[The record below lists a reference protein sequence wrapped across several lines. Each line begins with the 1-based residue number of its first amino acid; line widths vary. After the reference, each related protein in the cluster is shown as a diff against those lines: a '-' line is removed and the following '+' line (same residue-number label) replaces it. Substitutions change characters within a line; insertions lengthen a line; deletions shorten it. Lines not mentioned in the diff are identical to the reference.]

1 MAIIC
6 LLSLLPSISVL
17 ANENYITDPATS
29 LRGKIGLGSSYTFA
43 TKRKDHHRN
52 RTRRT
57 RPYSRCQ
64 HYRKRNDKREHYGHG
79 W

>member
-29 LRGKIGLGSSYTFA
+29 LRGKSDSA
-43 TKRKDHHRN
+43 V
-52 RTRRT
+52 
-57 RPYSRCQ
+57 S
-64 HYRKRNDKREHYGHG
+64 
-79 W
+79 

>member
-29 LRGKIGLGSSYTFA
+29 LRGKSDSAVDFCATISCDERRSSFGT
-43 TKRKDHHRN
+43 DLEG
-52 RTRRT
+52 
-57 RPYSRCQ
+57 
-64 HYRKRNDKREHYGHG
+64 YR
-79 W
+79 

>member
-29 LRGKIGLGSSYTFA
+29 LRGKSDSA
-43 TKRKDHHRN
+43 VP
-52 RTRRT
+52 TRLQQNGKT
-57 RPYSRCQ
+57 IT
-64 HYRKRNDKREHYGHG
+64 GIV
-79 W
+79 